1 MYLYLFINRHI
12 LCLFEVSKI
21 NNNKNLRK
29 YLKSNEFFLHKIIF
43 NSSPHN
49 EDMLCMSTTNT
60 CQTHAHAG
68 ELGCQYLLCLI
79 IF

>member
-12 LCLFEVSKI
+12 LCLTI
-21 NNNKNLRK
+21 KNLRT

-49 EDMLCMSTTNT
+49 EGMLCMSNTNT
-60 CQTHAHAG
+60 CQTHARARDF
-68 ELGCQYLLCLI
+68 GCLYLLCLI